1 MFSYEHGWFSSL
13 PRKKFFRR
21 VTTNLG
27 QMGKIAFVLV
37 NSLVS
42 PWSQLAS
49 KPWGILW
56 QPWRRQDW
64 NGPTWII
71 LGVPSGYV
79 KGWEDVGR
87 MLGGCWEDGFELSVW
102 CYPLVMSKLLKM
114 AIETV
119 HLPIRHGGSFQ
130 YPQRETFTIYPRAQ
144 DSPGVGLSWRHRV
157 YCLHMGTW
165 PNNVPTGYIQLVLS
179 QEKRTIL

>member
-1 MFSYEHGWFSSL
+1 MKIDDFPVCYA
-13 PRKKFFRR
+13 RKNFQR

-27 QMGKIAFVLV
+27 QMMVSQWWVLEANWLPSHGGSYGSHGAV
-37 NSLVS
+37 KTEMVRLGLFWGYPLVM
-42 PWSQLAS
+42 S
-49 KPWGILW
+49 K
-56 QPWRRQDW
+56 D
-64 NGPTWII
+64 
-71 LGVPSGYV
+71 
-79 KGWEDVGR
+79 GR

-130 YPQRETFTIYPRAQ
+130 YPQRKPSRFTYPRAQ

-165 PNNVPTGYIQLVLS
+165 PNNVPIGYIQLVLS